1 MLRCWATVSLSCLFI
16 LLHIVSIMDTQHH
29 TITAPCS
36 SILVLG
42 KNHGWLLKR
51 IRFAPPIEMQLEG
64 SVLVAGVLEL
74 RQIKIESWKWRDA
87 KNCSSRIG
95 HLRLAPRVSE
105 PCGSWNNHV
114 DSVMVIWNKSAC
126 DAMAPSI
133 YTGHLNTVK
142 GRMPSSLRFKL
153 TMKLEPRTFL
163 Q

>member
-51 IRFAPPIEMQLEG
+51 MRFAPPIEMQLEG
-64 SVLVAGVLEL
+64 SVLVTGVLEL
-74 RQIKIESWKWRDA
+74 RQITIESWKWRDA
-87 KNCSSRIG
+87 KNCSSRSG

-142 GRMPSSLRFKL
+142 GRMRWS
-153 TMKLEPRTFL
+153 
-163 Q
+163 